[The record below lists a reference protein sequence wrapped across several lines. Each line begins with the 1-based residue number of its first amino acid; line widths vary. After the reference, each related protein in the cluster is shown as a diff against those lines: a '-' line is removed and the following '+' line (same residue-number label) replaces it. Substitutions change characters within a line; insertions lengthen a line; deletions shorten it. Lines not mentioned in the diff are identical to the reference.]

1 MPKEAWYKGPTD
13 TVWSVSM
20 VWKCVLEKDVIR
32 DKIENTDFLPDQF
45 DRYNFCAVC
54 EKDFASRSSYREH
67 LQNVHK
73 MKLLPFRKKSVR
85 FPTTLK
91 PDPHNSHFY
100 CRVCARKCS
109 TRSTYRIHLFYV
121 RNIVLE
127 PLKGPNRVNPN
138 IQPDEDDSNNYCAS
152 CEIKFCHNYRYRKRL
167 QKIHKMTLKP
177 RETVMKARRSIDII
191 CTKRKRLQSNVN
203 PDSNDPNFYCEPC
216 HSAYADKSRFHQHIG
231 SFHKKAVLPSGAG
244 LFALL
249 FHVIVKTMIT
259 ASNNWMM
266 KLLFWTRSQ

>member
-1 MPKEAWYKGPTD
+1 M
-13 TVWSVSM
+13 
-20 VWKCVLEKDVIR
+20 IR

-109 TRSTYRIHLFYV
+109 TRSTYRIYLFYV

-203 PDSNDPNFYCEPC
+203 LIQTIQTSIVNHVTLLTPIKVDSINILDPSIKRPFCPLVLVFSPC
-216 HSAYADKSRFHQHIG
+216 FSTSSSR
-231 SFHKKAVLPSGAG
+231 L
-244 LFALL
+244 
-249 FHVIVKTMIT
+249 
-259 ASNNWMM
+259 
-266 KLLFWTRSQ
+266 